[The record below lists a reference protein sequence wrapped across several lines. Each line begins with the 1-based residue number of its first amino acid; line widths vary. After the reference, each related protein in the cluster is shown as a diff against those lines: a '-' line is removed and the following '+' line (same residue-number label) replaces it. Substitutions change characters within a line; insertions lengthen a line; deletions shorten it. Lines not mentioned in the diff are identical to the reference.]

1 MAIYSLILV
10 ALAALCLIDLRVFA
24 AQQEQTF
31 VHPLTDMPDPS
42 EDVETSFVFPDHKDQ
57 KLPLGATVTVLC
69 HFSNDGLTPL
79 NISAIM
85 GSLNH
90 PMDFKYHIQNYT
102 YKPFGIVVKGGEEIT
117 LEYEFQPHPD
127 LEVAEYAL
135 AHTVFYHSDQEAFSS
150 TFFNQVKSV
159 SKSVSLIL

>member
-159 SKSVSLIL
+159 SQSV